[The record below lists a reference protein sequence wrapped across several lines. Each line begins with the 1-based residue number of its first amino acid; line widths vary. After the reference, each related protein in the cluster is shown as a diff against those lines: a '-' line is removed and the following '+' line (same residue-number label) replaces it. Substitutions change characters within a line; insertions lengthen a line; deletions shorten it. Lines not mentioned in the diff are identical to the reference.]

1 LEEQFLVR
9 YFIERLL
16 SRVLSFESTAG
27 SMRTDFRLG
36 EWLVQPELNR
46 VRGSEGDVHLE
57 PRVMDVLVY
66 LARHAREVL
75 PKERIIQAVWSDA
88 FVSDEV
94 LSRAVKELRKAF
106 GDDAKDAKVV
116 ATIPRRGYRLL
127 LPVAGI
133 PEGASANDPTRPHPG
148 AHELP
153 TNPGPPRKDS
163 GRPGT
168 AAARRTA
175 AIPVW
180 AWIAVTAVAG
190 IVVGALLY
198 GLYFGEPA
206 ADSPRRESGA
216 AQVFRSRID
225 LPPGTRLSGVDS
237 LSGAP
242 IPIRREIALSPG
254 GDLLVF
260 SATTTAEPIETRL
273 YRRPLDGDRAEPMA
287 GTEGAGQPFFSPDG
301 RWIGFFSGG
310 RLRKIPAGG
319 GIPHDL
325 GAVHFFPAGASW
337 TEDGRILLG
346 HWRGALHWIPEEGG
360 TPEALTELDRT
371 RETRQMLP
379 RALPGGRGV
388 LFTATPHGWGPE
400 ARIEVLTPSDGR
412 RRTLLEDAADG
423 HYVPGGHLVFLRRG
437 RLMAVPFHLGKL
449 EATDPAAP
457 IRDHVR
463 QALNIGFD
471 VDHSAAGQF
480 SASATGVLAYASGGI
495 GTGYPVEL
503 IWVDR
508 RGRVEVVEGFDEPF
522 FTHPRLSPCG
532 GYIAYCEQ
540 AEAPADTRGG
550 LWVFDRERLTRSRL
564 LSRGIS
570 GAPAW
575 SPDGKRLAVAWSEAG
590 PQNVWVVPVEARGEA
605 RRLTESD
612 RRQFPASWAP
622 DGRHLAIVEEGDIL
636 VYRFEDDSLA
646 PFVATEAGEWQP
658 VFSPDGRW
666 LAYVSNETGR
676 SEVYVTSFPARD
688 QRIVVSSGGGGG
700 AIWSRSGSELFYRGP
715 RHFMR
720 VNLRYGDR
728 ISADAPTALFDRSG
742 MDLAFWGRADA
753 AFHPGGERFL
763 LARRKS
769 PDPEAERAWTEPV
782 THLNLV
788 TNWFEELKR
797 LHPPE

>member
-1 LEEQFLVR
+1 
-9 YFIERLL
+9 
-16 SRVLSFESTAG
+16 
-27 SMRTDFRLG
+27 MRTDFRLG

-94 LSRAVKELRKAF
+94 LSRAVKEIRKAF

-133 PEGASANDPTRPHPG
+133 PDGASADDPTRAHPG
-148 AHELP
+148 AHESATTP
-153 TNPGPPRKDS
+153 SRPRRDS
-163 GRPGT
+163 GRVGT
-168 AAARRTA
+168 AEARRTA
-175 AIPVW
+175 AIPAW
-180 AWIAVTAVAG
+180 AWIALAAVAG
-190 IVVGALLY
+190 IAAVALLY
-198 GLYFGEPA
+198 GPYFGERA

-216 AQVFRSRID
+216 AQVFQSRIE
-225 LPPGTRLSGVDS
+225 LPPGTRLSGEVR
-237 LSGAP
+237 GV
-242 IPIRREIALSPG
+242 IPTRREIALSPG

-287 GTEGAGQPFFSPDG
+287 GTEGARQPFFRPDG
-301 RWIGFFSGG
+301 RWVGFFSGG
-310 RLRKIPAGG
+310 RLRKIPAAGG
-319 GIPHDL
+319 GIPRDL
-325 GAVHFFPAGASW
+325 GAVPFFPAGACW
-337 TEDGRILLG
+337 AEDGRILLG
-346 HWRGALHWIPEEGG
+346 NPEGALHWIPEEGG
-360 TPEALTELDRT
+360 TPAPLTELDRT

-388 LFTATPHGWGPE
+388 LFTATPHGWGRE

-412 RRTLLEDAADG
+412 RKTLLEDAADG
-423 HYVPGGHLVFLRRG
+423 HYVPGGHLVFVRRS

-449 EATDPAAP
+449 EATGPAAP

-463 QALNIGFD
+463 QALNFGNI

-495 GTGYPVEL
+495 GTGYPREL

-508 RGRVEVVEGFDEPF
+508 RGRVEVVEGFEEPF

-532 GYIAYCEQ
+532 GYIAYSEQ
-540 AEAPADTRGG
+540 IESPSETRGG
-550 LWVFDRERLTRSRL
+550 LWVFDRERRTRSRL
-564 LSRGIS
+564 LSRGLS
-570 GAPAW
+570 AFPAW
-575 SPDGKRLAVAWSEAG
+575 SPDGGRLAFTWSEAG
-590 PQNVWVVPVEARGEA
+590 PQNVWMVPAEGRGEA

-612 RRQFPASWAP
+612 RNQWPVSWSP
-622 DGRHLAIVEEGDIL
+622 DGGHLAIAEGGDIQ

-646 PFVATEAGEWQP
+646 SFVATEAIEGDP
-658 VFSPDGRW
+658 RFSPDGRW
-666 LAYVSNETGR
+666 LAYASNETGR
-676 SEVYVTSFPARD
+676 YEVYVTSFPDRD

-700 AIWSRSGSELFYRGP
+700 AIWSPSGSELFYRGP

-728 ISADAPTALFDRSG
+728 ISADAPTPLFDLGGTDIVMAGSH
-742 MDLAFWGRADA
+742 DHFAFD
-753 AFHPGGERFL
+753 PGGNRFL

-769 PDPEAERAWTEPV
+769 PDSDAERAWKEPV